1 MIVYFEHDKSF
12 LTDEATAKIDNT
24 VNQIKANECVY
35 KSVLIEGHADTS
47 GNARYNVGLSQKR
60 VTVVHDALVA
70 RDVPSDLME
79 GQAFG
84 ETKPAVATADG
95 VKEPM
100 NRRTE
105 VTFTFQ

>member
-1 MIVYFEHDKSF
+1 
-12 LTDEATAKIDNT
+12 
-24 VNQIKANECVY
+24 
-35 KSVLIEGHADTS
+35 
-47 GNARYNVGLSQKR
+47 LSQKR